1 MKKWY
6 LCVLTIYWKYYTLD
20 KHFRHG
26 LKLFRPIYRQLSVF
40 ILGCINVTYETLKY
54 FKKKIRNWK
63 FEKFAISSIIVKYC
77 STFHIT
83 TSFKYKL
90 HSGCGIKTKAINQ
103 KIGNV
108 VCVNQDTICTYR

>member
-1 MKKWY
+1 MY
-6 LCVLTIYWKYYTLD
+6 
-20 KHFRHG
+20 
-26 LKLFRPIYRQLSVF
+26 

-54 FKKKIRNWK
+54 LKKGKKSEIQ
-63 FEKFAISSIIVKYC
+63 KFAISSIIVKYC
-77 STFHIT
+77 STFHI

-108 VCVNQDTICTYR
+108 VCVNQDTICTYA